1 MKVAFF
7 SNFLNHHQLPFCL
20 AMCQQTD
27 NNFTFIATERIP
39 QERLNMGYADM
50 NEDYPF
56 VLRAYESSEAEHKA
70 EKIAVSSDVVITGS
84 APEKYTKIR
93 IEQNKFTFRYSE
105 RIYKDGLWRALSPKG
120 HRVMYEN
127 HTKYKEEP
135 LYMLCASA
143 YTAMDFAIQGAYID
157 KTYKWGYFPE
167 VKQYDIAELMGK
179 KLSVTSAGLKHPQ
192 ISILWAGRFIGWKH
206 PDASIQLAAFLKEK
220 GYSFRMSIIGNGEM
234 KAQLENMIADKNLS
248 DCVELLGA
256 MPPEKVR
263 EHMERADIF
272 LFTSDFHE
280 GWGAVM
286 NESMNSGCAVV
297 ASHAVGSVPFLIQDG
312 VNGAVYKN
320 GSPKDLN
327 RVVME
332 LFDNPEKRR
341 KMGCAAYQTMT
352 EQWNGEIAA
361 KRFIALCE
369 ALKDGKDTPYKDG
382 PCSRAERLF
391 QWDMYKYCK
400 KRKNEQF

>member
-1 MKVAFF
+1 MKVTFF

-20 AMCQQTD
+20 AMCKLTN
-27 NNFTFIATERIP
+27 NNFVFVATEKIP
-39 QERLNMGYADM
+39 QERLDMGYADM
-50 NEDYPF
+50 NSAYPF
-56 VLRAYESSEAEHKA
+56 VLRAYESEDAEQEAMKLALE
-70 EKIAVSSDVVITGS
+70 SDAIITGS
-84 APEKYTKIR
+84 APEKYTVSR
-93 IEQNKFTFRYSE
+93 IEQHKLAFRYSE
-105 RIYKDGLWRALSPKG
+105 RIYKKGIWRALSPTG
-120 HRVMYEN
+120 SRVMHKK
-127 HTKYKEEP
+127 HTKYKNEP

-157 KTYKWGYFPE
+157 KTYKWGYFPG

-192 ISILWAGRFIGWKH
+192 ASILWAGRLIRLKH
-206 PDASIQLAAFLKEK
+206 PDASIRLAASLKEK

-234 KAQLENMIADKNLS
+234 KAQLEKMIIDKNLS
-248 DCVELLGA
+248 DCVEMLGA

-312 VNGAVYKN
+312 MNGIVYKN
-320 GSPKDLN
+320 GNQRDLN
-327 RVVME
+327 RAVME
-332 LFDNPEKRR
+332 LLDNPEKRR

-352 EQWNGEIAA
+352 EQWNGETAA
-361 KRFIALCE
+361 KRFLTLCE
-369 ALKDGKDTPYKDG
+369 KLEIGQNTPYIDG

-391 QWDMYKYCK
+391 QWDMYKYCRGK
-400 KRKNEQF
+400 KG

>member
-1 MKVAFF
+1 MKVTFF

-20 AMCQQTD
+20 AMCKLTD
-27 NNFTFIATERIP
+27 NNFTFVATEKIP
-39 QERLNMGYADM
+39 QERLDMGYADM
-50 NEDYPF
+50 NSAYPF
-56 VLRAYESSEAEHKA
+56 VLRAYESEVAEQEAMKLALE
-70 EKIAVSSDVVITGS
+70 SDVIITGS
-84 APEKYTKIR
+84 APEKYTVSR
-93 IEQNKFTFRYSE
+93 IEQHKLTFRYSE
-105 RIYKDGLWRALSPKG
+105 RIYKKGIWRALSPTG
-120 HRVMYEN
+120 SRVMHKK
-127 HTKYKEEP
+127 HTKYKGEP

-179 KLSVTSAGLKHPQ
+179 KLSVTSGGLKHPQ
-192 ISILWAGRFIGWKH
+192 ASILWAGRLIGWKH
-206 PDASIQLAAFLKEK
+206 PDASIQLAASLKEK

-234 KAQLENMIADKNLS
+234 NAQLEKMITDNNLS
-248 DCVELLGA
+248 DCVEMLGA

-312 VNGAVYKN
+312 VNGIVYKN
-320 GSPKDLN
+320 GNQRDLN
-327 RVVME
+327 RAVKE
-332 LFDNPEKRR
+332 LLDNPEKRR

-352 EQWNGEIAA
+352 EQWNGETAA
-361 KRFIALCE
+361 RRFLTLCD
-369 ALKDGKDTPYKDG
+369 ALKNGGNTPYDDG
-382 PCSRAERLF
+382 PCSKAERLF

-400 KRKNEQF
+400 GRK